1 MPYRTLWA
9 AAATVLWWASSPI
22 GIHAALVAYAPEHL
36 ALMRF
41 LIASVVAML
50 IAGWAGIRRP
60 QPKDLP
66 VIILLG
72 LFGITFHHLA
82 LNYGQRGISAGAAS
96 VLAQSSPLFTALIA
110 MTVLREPS
118 RPWIWGGILLGLIGA
133 SLVVIGEGRDVSVGP
148 SGLLVLGA
156 ALSWAIYFVLQ
167 KPLLRRYRPV
177 ELTCYAVWAGTLP
190 LLVFLPHLDDAIMAA
205 PPAATLAVLYLGIFP
220 SALAYLTWGIVL
232 RDLPTVQAS
241 AFLYLAPPLAVTM
254 GFIFFD
260 QVPSPLALC
269 GGALTIAAVVVVNV
283 ARTMRPAPAALDHAI

>member
-1 MPYRTLWA
+1 MAYRTLWA

-22 GIHAALVAYAPEHL
+22 GIHAALVAYAPEQL

-41 LIASVVAML
+41 LIASVVAIL

-118 RPWIWGGILLGLIGA
+118 RLWIWAGILLGLTGA
-133 SLVVIGEGRDVSVGP
+133 SVVIIGEGRDVSVGP
-148 SGLLVLGA
+148 GGLLVLGA
-156 ALSWAIYFVLQ
+156 ALSWAVYFVLQ

-190 LLVFLPHLDDAIMAA
+190 LLVFIPHLDQAIMAA
-205 PPAATLAVLYLGIFP
+205 PPTATFAVLYLGIFP
-220 SALAYLTWGIVL
+220 SALAYLTWSIVL
-232 RDLPTVQAS
+232 RDLPAVQAS
-241 AFLYLAPPLAVTM
+241 AFLYLAPPLAVAM

-260 QVPSPLALC
+260 QVPSPLAFC
-269 GGALTIAAVVVVNV
+269 GGALTIAAVVAVN
-283 ARTMRPAPAALDHAI
+283 AGRTMRRPPAALDHAI